1 MLLGLIARNF
11 NRLSPFQLTSAPENM
26 MQPRWAMTTKQIM
39 FRGHLFVA
47 LFFLFHTRVTAFS
60 NVPLYPSSGQVHLQQ
75 VLSYR
80 HRSFQL
86 VSKTQVEARSEKVPK
101 STISRPAISAP
112 ISNSGSPKSPTSR
125 LYRALPILAAVLG
138 ATSLSFWASSI
149 LIHVSRLY
157 KAYPLAAAFITCSI
171 KASAADRMA
180 QWRDVCTTEFCLRR
194 NLAMVL
200 YSGTVLGITVE
211 IMYNTAFPWMFG
223 AGSSLAK
230 VIKMTLFDSLINAP
244 LLWLPP
250 AYLMQ
255 ALISRYPKRDALA
268 KYVRD
273 VRENGLL
280 TKYWSLWLPASFLNF
295 LAVPPHFRVAFV
307 AAVSFFWMIVLS
319 LVANNNQDPKS
330 CPVDASEPVLLN
342 PRAFD

>member
-1 MLLGLIARNF
+1 
-11 NRLSPFQLTSAPENM
+11 
-26 MQPRWAMTTKQIM
+26 MTAKQIM

-47 LFFLFHTRVTAFS
+47 LCFLFHARISAFS
-60 NVPLYPSSGQVHLQQ
+60 NVPLYPSSGQVHLQK
-75 VLSYR
+75 VRSYR
-80 HRSFQL
+80 HRSLQL
-86 VSKTQVEARSEKVPK
+86 AGNTQVKARSEKGSK
-101 STISRPAISAP
+101 STISKLAISTP
-112 ISNSGSPKSPTSR
+112 ISNAGSPKSPNSR
-125 LYRALPILAAVLG
+125 LYRALPILAAVLAG
-138 ATSLSFWASSI
+138 TSLSFRASSI
-149 LIHVSRLY
+149 MANVSRLY
-157 KAYPLAAAFITCSI
+157 KAYPLAAAFITCAI
-171 KASAADRMA
+171 KAGAADRMA

-255 ALISRYPKRDALA
+255 ALISRYPKREALA

-295 LAVPPHFRVAFV
+295 WVVPTHFRVAFV
-307 AAVSFFWMIVLS
+307 AVVSFFWMIVLS

-330 CPVDASEPVLLN
+330 CPVDANEPVLLN
-342 PRAFD
+342 PRALD